1 MKITKKRKCRDNLL
15 IKITESIGPR
25 REDLIALAKS
35 LDLFDLEEDLRVV
48 VGQIVLLG
56 KKDV

>member
-1 MKITKKRKCRDNLL
+1 M